1 MSKVSKN
8 ASAVKPKNAVQQ
20 KYKSDVD
27 GKIISK
33 AVVVLG
39 ILCILSAIVFD
50 VTQSYNGTALVVC
63 GMIVI
68 VGWAIY
74 LGINKKLTT
83 QNIIILLFAAGFIL
97 RLDYVLY
104 TKLAETSRIRQHD
117 VYDFGSGKGHAG
129 YIEFFY
135 ENGFKL
141 PDFDPTTKAQFY
153 HPPLN
158 HFLAA
163 LWMRLFTTFGASY
176 SRAVSSIQFLPLFYS
191 SCCMIVCERIFSKL
205 KIEGLGKILAVS
217 IIAFHP
223 TMILLSGSINN
234 DCLALLFTM
243 LAVYYTVVW
252 YDEPNNR
259 NILMLA
265 LAIGLGM
272 STKLSAAL
280 VAIPI
285 AAVFLMKLI
294 AEKKKT
300 YDYIGQYCI
309 FGLLCIPLGM
319 WFYVRNFIKFKV
331 SFTYVPKLSDTSDQ
345 YLGDRSTYER
355 LFDMSYHPF
364 ENVFL
369 NRIATGSE
377 YYEYNPFVSIIK
389 TSLFGEYKF
398 DKVPLFLCK
407 TLLVLNVIMILLS
420 LAAFVYCLVK
430 KSKYLDNTMKVLFG
444 GYQVLMFANFVNF
457 CFKYPHNC
465 SMDFRYIVPTMII
478 GAMFIGMFVNKLRD
492 DIDKKNTLRAVVTY
506 VSIGITSIFCLFSE
520 AVYICLA
527 K

>member
-8 ASAVKPKNAVQQ
+8 VSAAKPKDAVQQ
-20 KYKSDVD
+20 KYRSDVD
-27 GKIISK
+27 GSIISK
-33 AVVVLG
+33 VVIILG

-63 GMIVI
+63 GLIVI
-68 VGWAIY
+68 IGLAIY
-74 LGINKKLTT
+74 LAVNKKLTT
-83 QNIIILLFAAGFIL
+83 QNVILLLFAAGFIL

-141 PDFDPTTKAQFY
+141 PDFNPTTKSQFY

-158 HFLAA
+158 HFIAA
-163 LWMRLFTTFGASY
+163 LWMRLLTTFGASY

-217 IIAFHP
+217 IVAFHP

-252 YDEPNNR
+252 YDDPTNR

-265 LAIGLGM
+265 LSIGLGM

-280 VAIPI
+280 VSIPI

-294 AEKKKT
+294 K
-300 YDYIGQYCI
+300 Q
-309 FGLLCIPLGM
+309 L
-319 WFYVRNFIKFKV
+319 
-331 SFTYVPKLSDTSDQ
+331 
-345 YLGDRSTYER
+345 
-355 LFDMSYHPF
+355 
-364 ENVFL
+364 
-369 NRIATGSE
+369 
-377 YYEYNPFVSIIK
+377 
-389 TSLFGEYKF
+389 
-398 DKVPLFLCK
+398 
-407 TLLVLNVIMILLS
+407 
-420 LAAFVYCLVK
+420 
-430 KSKYLDNTMKVLFG
+430 
-444 GYQVLMFANFVNF
+444 
-457 CFKYPHNC
+457 
-465 SMDFRYIVPTMII
+465 
-478 GAMFIGMFVNKLRD
+478 
-492 DIDKKNTLRAVVTY
+492 
-506 VSIGITSIFCLFSE
+506 
-520 AVYICLA
+520 
-527 K
+527 